1 VKLPTWWYWEVFSKL
16 GYQDQYHFS
25 DY

>member
-1 VKLPTWWYWEVFSKL
+1 MVAVL
-16 GYQDQYHFS
+16 QYHFS